1 MWLQYLNYQDSSIE
15 HEICIPKLYFN
26 LKTSYVYVK
35 DVAQVIDL
43 ILKSDIKNEA
53 FNLGFLLIF
62 LQFFG

>member
-1 MWLQYLNYQDSSIE
+1 MWLQYLNYKDFSIE

-35 DVAQVIDL
+35 DVAKVIDL

-53 FNLGFLLIF
+53 FNLGFF
-62 LQFFG
+62 